1 MCAYAGAH
9 MSGLRSYEPDLTVI
23 RLLGKV
29 KKSCKYEI
37 WMLR

>member
-1 MCAYAGAH
+1 MNH
-9 MSGLRSYEPDLTVI
+9 DLTVI
-23 RLLGKV
+23 PLLGKV

>member
-1 MCAYAGAH
+1 MNLA
-9 MSGLRSYEPDLTVI
+9 LTVI
-23 RLLGKV
+23 RSLGKV

>member
-1 MCAYAGAH
+1 MEH
-9 MSGLRSYEPDLTVI
+9 ELTVSP
-23 RLLGKV
+23 LLGKV

>member
-1 MCAYAGAH
+1 ME
-9 MSGLRSYEPDLTVI
+9 LELTVSP
-23 RLLGKV
+23 LLGKV

>member
-1 MCAYAGAH
+1 MKH
-9 MSGLRSYEPDLTVI
+9 ELTVSL
-23 RLLGKV
+23 LLGKV

>member
-1 MCAYAGAH
+1 MK
-9 MSGLRSYEPDLTVI
+9 LELTVSL
-23 RLLGKV
+23 LLGKV

>member
-1 MCAYAGAH
+1 MNH
-9 MSGLRSYEPDLTVI
+9 DLTLSL
-23 RLLGKV
+23 LLGKV

>member
-1 MCAYAGAH
+1 MKH
-9 MSGLRSYEPDLTVI
+9 ELTVNPQ
-23 RLLGKV
+23 LGKV

>member
-1 MCAYAGAH
+1 MN
-9 MSGLRSYEPDLTVI
+9 LDLTVI